1 MSENSDSE
9 VNTERTPLMDTMVDS
24 AFRSTSTRH
33 EYEDL
38 EGQQARVSS
47 R

>member
-1 MSENSDSE
+1 MSDSSDTE
-9 VNTERTPLMDTMVDS
+9 VNTERTPLMDTCALDS
-24 AFRSTSTRH
+24 SLRSTRQ